1 MSQEDQLRW
10 DKKWSETAGES
21 FDPNPLLLRFQYLL
35 KGGDALDLACGRGQ
49 NAVWLAEHGYRVRG
63 VDISGV
69 GLDLGRIE
77 AAKKG
82 VSDLVR
88 FQRVDLDKWQ
98 LPSQAY
104 DLICV
109 FRFLDRRLFP
119 GIRSGLREKG
129 LLFYGTR
136 HVGLLQEQPKASEN
150 YLLELGEL
158 KDAFSDWQVLFY
170 CEGEVSAELVARKR
184 S

>member
-1 MSQEDQLRW
+1 MGQEDRRRW
-10 DKKWSETAGES
+10 DKKWTDSVGES
-21 FDPNPLLLRFQYLL
+21 YDPNPLLLRFQYLL

-49 NAVWLAEHGYRVRG
+49 NAVWLAKHGYRVHG
-63 VDISGV
+63 VDISEV

-88 FQRVDLDKWQ
+88 FERVDLDKWQ
-98 LPSQAY
+98 LPRQSY

-119 GIRSGLREKG
+119 AIRSSLRQKG

-136 HVGLLQEQPKASEN
+136 HVGLLQKQPEASED
-150 YLLELGEL
+150 YLLDLGEL
-158 KDAFSDWQVLFY
+158 NAVFSDWRVLY
-170 CEGEVSAELVARKR
+170 YSEGEVSADLVARK
-184 S
+184 